1 MEEKKERKK
10 SEELLAEVYRNC
22 QLALESISDVLP
34 EVEDAALKEEILR
47 QHEEYEKIS
56 SKAAVLAKDKALEV
70 KEPNP
75 MKKAMM
81 WTSVKMNTLADNSRA
96 HIADMMIQGTVMGIT
111 SLKTS
116 YGERPENDDKE
127 ISALAGELIALEE
140 NFEERLK
147 TFL

>member
-22 QLALESISDVLP
+22 QLALESISDVLD
-34 EVEDAALKEEILR
+34 EVEDEPLKEEIVR

-56 SKAAVLAKDKALEV
+56 AKAAMLAKDKALEV

-81 WTSVKMNTLADNSRA
+81 WTSVKMNTLADNSRS
-96 HIADMMIQGTVMGIT
+96 HIADMMIQGTVMGLT

-116 YGERPENDDKE
+116 YSERPENDDKE

>member
-34 EVEDAALKEEILR
+34 EVEDEALKEEISR

-56 SKAAVLAKDKALEV
+56 AKAAVLAKDKALEV

-81 WTSVKMNTLADNSRA
+81 WTSVKMNTLADNSRS
-96 HIADMMIQGTVMGIT
+96 HIADMMIQGTVMGLT

-116 YGERPENDDKE
+116 YGERPVNDDEE
-127 ISALAGELIALEE
+127 ISALANELISLEE
-140 NFEERLK
+140 RFEERLK
-147 TFL
+147 TYL

>member
-34 EVEDAALKEEILR
+34 EVEDEALKEEILR

-75 MKKAMM
+75 VKKAMM
-81 WTSVKMNTLADNSRA
+81 WTSVKMNTLADNSRS
-96 HIADMMIQGTVMGIT
+96 HIADMMIQGTVMGLT

-116 YGERPENDDKE
+116 YGERPVNDDEE
-127 ISALAGELIALEE
+127 ISALANELISLEE
-140 NFEERLK
+140 RFEERLK
-147 TFL
+147 TYL

>member
-1 MEEKKERKK
+1 MEENPEYKK
-10 SEELLAEVYRNC
+10 SEELLAEIYRNC

-34 EVEDAALKEEILR
+34 EVEDEKLREEITR

-56 SKAAVLAKDKALEV
+56 ARAAMLAKDKALEV

-81 WTSVKMNTLADNSRA
+81 WGSIKMNTLTDNSRS
-96 HIADMMIQGTVMGIT
+96 HIADMMIQGTVMGLT

-116 YGERPENDDKE
+116 YGERPENDDEE
-127 ISALAGELIALEE
+127 ISAITRDLIALEE
-140 NFEERLK
+140 SFEAKLK
-147 TFL
+147 EFL

>member
-34 EVEDAALKEEILR
+34 EVDDSALKEEILR

-81 WTSVKMNTLADNSRA
+81 WTSVKMNTLADNSRS
-96 HIADMMIQGTVMGIT
+96 HFADMMIQGTVMGLT

-116 YGERPENDDKE
+116 YGERPVNDDEE
-127 ISALAGELIALEE
+127 ISALANELIALEE
-140 NFEERLK
+140 NFEQRLK
-147 TFL
+147 TDL

>member
-34 EVEDAALKEEILR
+34 EVEDEALREEITR

-56 SKAAVLAKDKALEV
+56 AKAAVLAKDKALEV

-81 WTSVKMNTLADNSRA
+81 WSAIKLNTAFDDSRN
-96 HIADMMIQGTVMGIT
+96 HIAELMIKGTNMGVT
-111 SLKTS
+111 SL
-116 YGERPENDDKE
+116 YAIINDKSSGIDEE
-127 ISALAGELIALEE
+127 IKAYAEKLKDLEE
-140 NFEERLK
+140 KYEEALK
-147 TFL
+147 KFL

>member
-34 EVEDAALKEEILR
+34 EVDNAALKEEILR

-81 WTSVKMNTLADNSRA
+81 WTSVKMNTLADNSRS
-96 HIADMMIQGTVMGIT
+96 HIADMMIQGTVMGLT

-116 YGERPENDDKE
+116 YGERPVNDDEE
-127 ISALAGELIALEE
+127 ISALANELIALEE
-140 NFEERLK
+140 NFEQRLK
-147 TFL
+147 TYL

>member
-22 QLALESISDVLP
+22 QLALESISDVLT

-75 MKKAMM
+75 VKKAMM
-81 WTSVKMNTLADNSRA
+81 WTSVKMNTLADNSRS
-96 HIADMMIQGTVMGIT
+96 HIADMMIQGTVMGLT

-116 YGERPENDDKE
+116 YGERPVNDDEE
-127 ISALAGELIALEE
+127 ISALANELISLEE
-140 NFEERLK
+140 RFEERLK
-147 TFL
+147 TYL

>member
-75 MKKAMM
+75 VKKAMM
-81 WTSVKMNTLADNSRA
+81 WTSVKMNTLADNSRS
-96 HIADMMIQGTVMGIT
+96 HIADMMIQGTVMGLT

-116 YGERPENDDKE
+116 YGERPVNDDEE
-127 ISALAGELIALEE
+127 ISALANELISLEE
-140 NFEERLK
+140 RFEERLK
-147 TFL
+147 NYL

>member
-1 MEEKKERKK
+1 MEVNKERKK

-22 QLALESISDVLP
+22 QLALESISDVLD
-34 EVEDAALKEEILR
+34 EVEDEPLKEEIVR

-56 SKAAVLAKDKALEV
+56 AKAAMLAKDKALEV

-75 MKKAMM
+75 VKKAMM

-127 ISALAGELIALEE
+127 ISALASELIALEE

-147 TFL
+147 SFL

>member
-1 MEEKKERKK
+1 MEENTEYKK
-10 SEELLAEVYRNC
+10 SEELLAEIYRNC

-34 EVEDAALKEEILR
+34 EVEDEKLREEITR

-56 SKAAVLAKDKALEV
+56 AQAAMLAKDKALEV

-81 WTSVKMNTLADNSRA
+81 WGSIKMNTLTDNSRS
-96 HIADMMIQGTVMGIT
+96 HIADMMIQGTVMGLT

-116 YGERPENDDKE
+116 YGERPENDDEE
-127 ISALAGELIALEE
+127 ISAITRDLIALEE
-140 NFEERLK
+140 SFEAKLK
-147 TFL
+147 EFL

>member
-1 MEEKKERKK
+1 MEANKERKK

-22 QLALESISDVLP
+22 QLALESISDVLD
-34 EVEDAALKEEILR
+34 EVEDEPLKEEIVH

-56 SKAAVLAKDKALEV
+56 AKAAMLAKDKALEV

-75 MKKAMM
+75 VKKAMM

-127 ISALAGELIALEE
+127 ISALASELIALEE

-147 TFL
+147 SFL

>member
-1 MEEKKERKK
+1 MEENTEYKK
-10 SEELLAEVYRNC
+10 SEELLAEIYRNC

-34 EVEDAALKEEILR
+34 EVEDEKLREEITR

-56 SKAAVLAKDKALEV
+56 AQAAMLAKDKVLEV

-81 WTSVKMNTLADNSRA
+81 WGSIKMNTLTDNSRS
-96 HIADMMIQGTVMGIT
+96 HIADMMIQGTVMGLT

-116 YGERPENDDKE
+116 YGERPENDDEE
-127 ISALAGELIALEE
+127 ISALMRDLIALEE
-140 NFEERLK
+140 GFEERLK
-147 TFL
+147 TYL

>member
-34 EVEDAALKEEILR
+34 EVDDAALKEEILR

-81 WTSVKMNTLADNSRA
+81 WTSVKMNTLADNSRS
-96 HIADMMIQGTVMGIT
+96 HIADMMIQGTVMGLT

-116 YGERPENDDKE
+116 YGERPVNDDEE
-127 ISALAGELIALEE
+127 ISALANELIALEE
-140 NFEERLK
+140 NFEQRLK
-147 TFL
+147 TYL

>member
-75 MKKAMM
+75 VKKAMM
-81 WTSVKMNTLADNSRA
+81 WTSVKMNTLADNSRS
-96 HIADMMIQGTVMGIT
+96 HIADMMIQGTVMGLT

-116 YGERPENDDKE
+116 YGERPVNDDEE
-127 ISALAGELIALEE
+127 ISALANELISLEE
-140 NFEERLK
+140 RFEERLK
-147 TFL
+147 TYL